1 MDGRP
6 MATRR
11 FDRQALPPRLEQSSE
26 ELTEPPPFY

>member
-6 MATRR
+6 LATRR
-11 FDRQALPPRLEQSSE
+11 FNRQALPPRLEQSPE

>member
-1 MDGRP
+1 MDGRLK
-6 MATRR
+6 ATRR